1 MKKFIITFPGQG
13 SQSIGMMRG
22 LEEQSIIKDT
32 FTEASDI
39 VGVNFLDMVTSENDQ
54 INKTINTQP
63 LMLTV
68 GIATWRYLLSIGVGL
83 PSFSA
88 GHSLG
93 EFTALVAGESLSF
106 EDGLKLVLKRAEL
119 MQDAVPENEGAMAA
133 ILGLDDDVVID
144 VCLKNSNNQ
153 TLEAVNFN
161 SPGQVVVAGNKSVVE
176 ASLNH
181 FKDAGAKRAIIVP
194 VSVPS
199 HCSLMK
205 PASIKFKE
213 YLNGVVLKL
222 PNFPVIQNYEAV
234 SYNET
239 EMIKDALVLQMF
251 NPVRWTETIKNLSRQ
266 GVGIFVESAPGK
278 ILTGLN
284 KRINRDANHTSVDSI
299 ESANQFLLQIK

>member
-1 MKKFIITFPGQG
+1 MKKFILTFPGQG
-13 SQSIGMMRG
+13 SQSIGMMKG
-22 LEEQSIIKDT
+22 LAEQVVIKDT
-32 FTEASDI
+32 FTEASNI
-39 VGVNFLDMVTSENDQ
+39 LGVDFLEMITSENNQ

-68 GIATWRYLLSIGVGL
+68 GIATWRYLLSIGISL
-83 PSFSA
+83 PAFSA

-106 EDGLKLVLKRAEL
+106 RDGLNLVLKRAEL

-133 ILGLDDDVVID
+133 ILGLDDDAVID

-161 SPGQVVVAGNKSVVE
+161 SPGQVVVAGTKAVVE

-213 YLNGVVLKL
+213 YLKSVVFKL
-222 PNFPVIQNYEAV
+222 PNFPVIQNYQAV

-239 EMIKDALVLQMF
+239 ELIKDALVLQMF
-251 NPVRWTETIKNLSRQ
+251 NPVRWTETIKNLSRKE
-266 GVGIFVESAPGK
+266 VGIFVESAPGK

-284 KRINRDANHTSVDSI
+284 KRINRDAIHTSIDSV